1 MHETKRYFCWSAAGS
16 LFCRQSKLCSN
27 KKKLRRRRS
36 EKNLKKVFVWR
47 ESLLLLVVL
56 LLWVALLSL
65 WYNSCQARATLD
77 FAANTPALPPPS
89 PICAA
94 QPASHTQTPLNRQ
107 RQGSFCVSTIMSGS
121 HERERASERSRAFWN
136 LLREHSLS
144 LALSHAHSHSCLYA
158 KKCVSERNAHL
169 NFRG

>member
-47 ESLLLLVVL
+47 ESLLLLLLVL
-56 LLWVALLSL
+56 RVALLSL

-121 HERERASERSRAFWN
+121 HERERASERSRAF
-136 LLREHSLS
+136 
-144 LALSHAHSHSCLYA
+144 
-158 KKCVSERNAHL
+158 
-169 NFRG
+169 